1 MLVPI
6 RLFRDRFEEMHML
19 SIAYRYSRAGLS
31 TKFMEMLISSICA
44 ELHFMDM
51 AVPLLYGFVG
61 NGAEPMV
68 MAFAAL
74 CKKSGAPGK
83 FVNMLLFL
91 PFIAI

>member
-6 RLFRDRFEEMHML
+6 RLFRDRFEKMHML
-19 SIAYRYSRAGLS
+19 SFAYRYGRAGLS
-31 TKFMEMLISSICA
+31 TEFMEMLISSIGA
-44 ELHFMDM
+44 EFHFMDM
-51 AVPLLYGFVG
+51 AVPLLYDFVG
-61 NGAEPMV
+61 NGAETVV

-83 FVNMLLFL
+83 LVNMLLFL